1 VYLASDGVADTLT
14 TLPSMLLTREANWN
28 GVSATSL
35 AALLLVFG
43 VCRRLLV
50 LQLPPPVV
58 AIQAFATPA
67 LVSVE
72 HVEGVETHALLTVPV
87 ADAIYLH
94 HVSPLVGATSLH
106 LPVSEG
112 FCSEVYATS
121 LDLAILQLPLFL
133 GLLRA

>member
-1 VYLASDGVADTLT
+1 MQIDITPSSRCTGVVRKRLDQ
-14 TLPSMLLTREANWN
+14 EAAGSVNSWF
-28 GVSATSL
+28 V
-35 AALLLVFG
+35 
-43 VCRRLLV
+43 
-50 LQLPPPVV
+50 PPVV